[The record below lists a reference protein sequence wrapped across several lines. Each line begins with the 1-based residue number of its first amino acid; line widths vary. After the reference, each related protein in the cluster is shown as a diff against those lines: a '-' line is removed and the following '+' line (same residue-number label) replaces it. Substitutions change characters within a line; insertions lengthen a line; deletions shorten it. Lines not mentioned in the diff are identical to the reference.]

1 VTVDPAALI
10 LAGFVGT
17 RADDP
22 GVLPLLRLGVG
33 GFVVFARNVESAA
46 QVHDL
51 LAGLAANTAGP
62 PPLLAVDQ
70 EGGRVA
76 RLRAPLTVWPA
87 MARLGEEADPALAY
101 DVGRALAT
109 EVGAVG
115 FNVVFAP
122 VLDVRFEGTTD
133 AIGDR
138 SFGDD
143 PAQVAALGVAFAAG
157 VADAGL
163 LACAKHFPGHGHVTV
178 DSHLDLPVCD
188 LDEAVLRRDHIA
200 PFAAAAD
207 AGVPMIM
214 SAHIVCPALDPDLPA
229 TMSRRLMTDV
239 LRKEL
244 GFSGVVLTDDM
255 EMGAIAKRGGIPEA
269 CAAAVRAGVDGVLIC
284 RDLNAIEATAAHL
297 RAEVARDPV
306 FAARCADAAARL
318 ADAARRAPPRP
329 VAAEALDEALGQP
342 AHQALAARLATS
354 PSGGGDPTRAH
365 LA

>member
-1 VTVDPAALI
+1 MIVDPARLI

-22 GVLPLLRLGVG
+22 GVVPLLKLGVG
-33 GFVVFARNVESAA
+33 GFIVFGRNVESPA
-46 QVHDL
+46 QVHEL
-51 LAGLAANTAGP
+51 LAGLTAGTVGP

-76 RLRAPLTVWPA
+76 RLKAPLTVWPP
-87 MARLGEEADPALAY
+87 MARLGASADASLARN
-101 DVGRALAT
+101 VGRALAA
-109 EVGAVG
+109 EIGAVG
-115 FNVVFAP
+115 FNLVFAP

-143 PAQVAALGVAFAAG
+143 PKRVAELGLAFADG
-157 VADAGL
+157 IADAGL
-163 LACAKHFPGHGHVTV
+163 LSCAKHFPGHGHVTV
-178 DSHLDLPVCD
+178 DSHIDLPVCE
-188 LDEAVLRRDHIA
+188 LDEDELRRDHIA

-207 AGVPMIM
+207 AGIPMIM
-214 SAHIVCPALDPDLPA
+214 SAHIVTALDREHPA
-229 TMSRRLMTDV
+229 TLSPRLMTDV

-255 EMGAIAKRGGIPEA
+255 EMGAIAKRRGIPEA

-284 RDLNAIEATAAHL
+284 RDLDAIEATAAHF
-297 RAEVARDPV
+297 RAEAAADPA
-306 FAARCADAAARL
+306 FAARCDESAARL
-318 ADAARRAPPRP
+318 AAAAASAPPRP
-329 VAAEALDEALGQP
+329 ASSADLADAVGRAE
-342 AHQALAARLATS
+342 HQALATRISAPGTT
-354 PSGGGDPTRAH
+354 GVDPTRAH